1 MFVLGAG
8 NLLTTSWTIPSKII
22 QRRKGM
28 LKMRFTRLDKYFWSH
43 RRRRDS
49 ASAKGASKRYSEDLK
64 QILERTRGISEN
76 RVRAVFLTRAA
87 EELLLKRAELLLL
100 LL

>member
-1 MFVLGAG
+1 
-8 NLLTTSWTIPSKII
+8 
-22 QRRKGM
+22 M

-64 QILERTRGISEN
+64 QILERTRKISEN
-76 RVRAVFLTRAA
+76 RVRARAKK
-87 EELLLKRAELLLL
+87 ELLLKKGRVVVAAAVRLF
-100 LL
+100 